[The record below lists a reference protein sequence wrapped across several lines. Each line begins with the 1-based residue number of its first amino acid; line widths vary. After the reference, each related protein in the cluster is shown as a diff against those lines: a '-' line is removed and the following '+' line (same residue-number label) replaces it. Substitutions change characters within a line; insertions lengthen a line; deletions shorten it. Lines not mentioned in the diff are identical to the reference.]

1 MRNKGYDSIWNA
13 SRNAVL
19 TIFSVLASG
28 YNFVIDDYKLPLRIN
43 PVGGIYTDTG
53 RIRLSTVSTRGKF
66 F

>member
-43 PVGGIYTDTG
+43 PVVEDLYRYRKNSSLYSFDTW
-53 RIRLSTVSTRGKF
+53 
-66 F
+66 